1 LVPDPNVEC
10 AMRDF
15 AQDLRFAL
23 RTLRKTPAFT
33 SLAIVTIALG
43 VGANTA
49 AFSMVRGVLIRR
61 LPYTADARLVRI
73 KQPSS
78 TAPDSRFSVLEIADF
93 RSQTRSLARTAEYHS
108 MPFQL
113 FGKGEPQRV
122 QTGVVSDDYFDMLGV
137 KPLLGR
143 TFRTGEEAVGA
154 PPVVLL
160 SYGFWMEKLGGDPNI
175 VGTTFTMNDKIH
187 TVIGVLPPL
196 PPYPDANDIW
206 MPAGACPF
214 RAQILDNRRGRLVQ
228 QFALLAPGATVAQA
242 AGDVATVSAR
252 LHGQYPEAY
261 PKARKF
267 TTQVA
272 SLHDELTAQSRPLF
286 YTLLAAAGFVLL
298 IALTNF
304 ANLTLA
310 RQLRRQREVAL
321 REALGA
327 GAGRLFR
334 QLATESLC
342 VSLTGG
348 ALGVVIAYSGL
359 GLLRSL
365 ATRVTPRAAEIT
377 IDPLVLAFALVISIA
392 VGLIAAMAP
401 LARSRTSLSGALR
414 AGTTTAT
421 LSRHDGRLRSILVGA
436 QVAIAFV
443 LLVGAGLMVRSLV
456 RLQAVDGGYVTTN
469 VISARVDLDWTRYA
483 NPAVQTNQTPLIL
496 NFMDR
501 LLARLTSLPGVQS
514 VALASNIPLNRNQPF
529 QVPFQIRGQDVA
541 ADRLPK
547 ADLTVVT
554 SNYFQTI
561 GIPLIRGTIFSD
573 AARDTARQSVV
584 ISQRLAQANWPGK
597 EAVGQEISI
606 DNGVHWFT
614 IGAVVGDVHQNS
626 LSQDVTDEIYLPLFN
641 PQNTGTDT
649 RVLVRTAADPRPM
662 GNAIRDA
669 VREIDSRQPVVSIQT
684 LADLRGAKLSE
695 PRVTTALLA
704 SFAVLA
710 LVITGA
716 GLAGVIAYGVTQR
729 VNEIGIRVALGAER
743 QSIIWLVMRQG
754 LVVAL
759 IGLVAG
765 GVLSLGL
772 TKLMGSL
779 LYATPTTDILT
790 FAGVAMMLVAI
801 AGLACA
807 LPARRA
813 LQIDPLQALRGR

>member
-1 LVPDPNVEC
+1 
-10 AMRDF
+10 MRDF
-15 AQDLRFAL
+15 AQDLRYAL
-23 RTLRKTPAFT
+23 RTLLKTPAFT
-33 SLAIVTIALG
+33 LLAIITIALG

-61 LPYTADARLVRI
+61 LPYAADTRLVRV
-73 KQPSS
+73 KQPSA

-93 RSQTRSLARTAEYHS
+93 RDQTKSLARTAEYHS

-143 TFRTGEEAVGA
+143 TFRPGEEKVGA

-160 SYGFWMEKLGGDPNI
+160 SYGFWMEKLGGDPKV
-175 VGTTFTMNDKIH
+175 VGTTFTMNDMVH
-187 TVIGVLPPL
+187 TVVGVLPPL

-214 RAQILDNRRGRLVQ
+214 RAGVINNRRGRLVQ
-228 QFALLAPGATVAQA
+228 QFALLARGATVAQA
-242 AGDVATVSAR
+242 ASDVSTVSAR
-252 LHGQYPEAY
+252 LHAQYPDAY
-261 PKARKF
+261 PKARKL
-267 TTQVA
+267 TTQVV

-286 YTLLAAAGFVLL
+286 LTLLGAAGFVLL

-348 ALGVVIAYSGL
+348 VLGIAIAYSGL

-377 IDPLVLAFALVISIA
+377 IDPAVLTFAFVVSVV
-392 VGLIAAMAP
+392 VGLIAALVP
-401 LARSRTSLSGALR
+401 LARQRTSVSGALR
-414 AGTTTAT
+414 AGTTMGMSTR
-421 LSRHDGRLRSILVGA
+421 SDGRMRNLLVGV

-483 NPAVQTNQTPLIL
+483 NPAVTTNQAPLVV
-496 NFMDR
+496 NFDDR
-501 LLARLTSLPGVQS
+501 LLARLAAQPGVQS
-514 VALASNIPLNRNQPF
+514 VALASNIPLNRNVPF

-541 ADRLPK
+541 TERLPK
-547 ADLTVVT
+547 ADLTVV
-554 SNYFQTI
+554 SSSYFQTI
-561 GIPLIRGTIFSD
+561 GIPLVRGAVFSD
-573 AARDTARQSVV
+573 AERDTAQQSVV
-584 ISQRLAQANWPGK
+584 ISQRLAAVNWPGK
-597 EAVGQEISI
+597 EAIGQQISI

-614 IGAVVGDVHQNS
+614 VGGVVGDVHQNS

-641 PQNTGTDT
+641 PQNIGTDT
-649 RVLVRTAADPRPM
+649 RVLVRTASDPTPM
-662 GNAIRDA
+662 GNAIRGA
-669 VREIDSRQPVVSIQT
+669 VREIDPRQPVVSIQT
-684 LADLRGAKLSE
+684 LAEMRGAKLSE
-695 PRVTTALLA
+695 PRVTTALLV

-710 LVITGA
+710 LMITGA

-743 QSIIWLVMRQG
+743 PSIVWLVMRQG
-754 LVVAL
+754 LVVASL
-759 IGLVAG
+759 GLVAG
-765 GVLSLGL
+765 VVLSLSL
-772 TKLMGSL
+772 TKLMSSL
-779 LYATPTTDILT
+779 LYETPATDAFTFLAVALT
-790 FAGVAMMLVAI
+790 LVGI
-801 AGLACA
+801 TVLACS

-813 LQIDPLQALRGR
+813 LQIDPIQALRIR

>member
-1 LVPDPNVEC
+1 
-10 AMRDF
+10 MRDF

-23 RTLRKTPAFT
+23 RTLLKTPAFT
-33 SLAIVTIALG
+33 SLAVITIALG

-49 AFSMVRGVLIRR
+49 AFSMVRGVLLRR
-61 LPYTADARLVRI
+61 LPYAADAGLVRI

-78 TAPDSRFSVLEIADF
+78 TTPDARFSVLEIADF
-93 RSQTRSLARTAEYHS
+93 RSQTKSLARTAEYHS

-113 FGKGEPQRV
+113 FLKGEPQRV

-137 KPLLGR
+137 RPLLGR
-143 TFRTGEEAVGA
+143 TFRPGEEAVGA

-160 SYGFWMEKLGGDPNI
+160 SYGFWMEKLGGDPTV
-175 VGTTFTMNDKIH
+175 VGTTFTMNDKVH
-187 TVIGVLPPL
+187 TVVGVLPPL

-228 QFALLAPGATVAQA
+228 QFGLLAPGASVDQA
-242 AGDVATVSAR
+242 SSDVATVSSR
-252 LHGQYPEAY
+252 LHAQYPEAY
-261 PKARKF
+261 PKARKL

-286 YTLLAAAGFVLL
+286 FTLLAAAGFVLL

-348 ALGVVIAYSGL
+348 ALGVLIAYSGL

-377 IDPLVLAFALVISIA
+377 IDPVVLTFALVVSVI
-392 VGLIAAMAP
+392 VGLVAAMAP
-401 LARSRTSLSGALR
+401 LARPRTSLSGALR
-414 AGTTTAT
+414 AGTPMAM
-421 LSRHDGRLRSILVGA
+421 LSRHDGRLRSLLVGA

-443 LLVGAGLMVRSLV
+443 LLVGAGLMVRSLTK
-456 RLQAVDGGYVTTN
+456 LEAVDGGYMTTN
-469 VISARVDLDWTRYA
+469 VLSARVDLDWTRYA
-483 NPAVQTNQTPLIL
+483 NTSVQTNQTPLIL

-501 LLARLTSLPGVQS
+501 LLARLSAQPGVQS

-547 ADLTVVT
+547 SDLTVVS

-561 GIPLIRGTIFSD
+561 GIPLLRGSVFSD
-573 AARDTARQSVV
+573 AARDTAQQSVL

-597 EAVGQEISI
+597 EAIGQQISI
-606 DNGVHWFT
+606 DNGTHWLT
-614 IGAVVGDVHQNS
+614 IGGIVGDVHQNG
-626 LSQDVTDEIYLPLFN
+626 LSKDVTDEIYLPLFN

-649 RVLVRTAADPRPM
+649 RVLVRTAGDPTPM

-669 VREIDSRQPVVSIQT
+669 VREIDNRQPVVSIQT

-695 PRVTTALLA
+695 PRVTTALLV

-729 VNEIGIRVALGAER
+729 ANEIGIRVALGAER
-743 QSIIWLVMRQG
+743 PSIVMLVMRQG

-759 IGLVAG
+759 LGLVV
-765 GVLSLGL
+765 GVGLSLGL
-772 TKLMGSL
+772 TKLMSSL
-779 LYATPTTDILT
+779 LYATPATDVLT
-790 FAGVAMMLVAI
+790 FVAVALLLVGI
-801 AGLACA
+801 AALACA

-813 LQIDPLQALRGR
+813 LQIDPIQALRIR